1 MGSGFLAKS
10 VSWTNR
16 KAKDALMTIDAI
28 DRKILAA
35 LQADATLS
43 LADLG
48 KQVGL
53 SSTPCWR
60 RVQRLEQEG
69 YIRRRVALLDRGKLN
84 VDVTVFVAVRTS
96 KHSADWLE
104 QFRQAVA
111 DIPEVV
117 DFYRL
122 SGEIDYLLRVVI
134 PDIKA
139 YDAFYQKLI
148 QRIELQ
154 DVSSMFAMEEMKST
168 TEIPL
173 SYLRI

>member
-1 MGSGFLAKS
+1 
-10 VSWTNR
+10 
-16 KAKDALMTIDAI
+16 MTIDAT

-53 SSTPCWR
+53 SATPCWR

-69 YIRRRVALLDRGKLN
+69 YVRRRVALLDRAKLN

-96 KHSADWLE
+96 KHSAEWLE
-104 QFRQAVA
+104 EFRRVVA

-117 DFYRL
+117 DLYRL

-139 YDAFYQKLI
+139 YDAFYRKLI
-148 QRIELQ
+148 ERIELQ

-168 TEIPL
+168 TEVPL
-173 SYLRI
+173 SYVKTQTN

>member
-1 MGSGFLAKS
+1 
-10 VSWTNR
+10 
-16 KAKDALMTIDAI
+16 MTIDAT

-35 LQADATLS
+35 LQSDAALS

-53 SSTPCWR
+53 STTPCWR
-60 RVQRLEQEG
+60 RIQRLEQEG
-69 YIRRRVALLDRGKLN
+69 YIRKRVVLLDRARLN

-96 KHSADWLE
+96 NHSAEWLE
-104 QFRQAVA
+104 KFRNVVA
-111 DIPEVV
+111 GIPEVV
-117 DFYRL
+117 DLYRL

-139 YDAFYQKLI
+139 YDAFYRKLI
-148 QRIELQ
+148 ERIELQ

-173 SYLRI
+173 SYAVSS

>member
-1 MGSGFLAKS
+1 
-10 VSWTNR
+10 
-16 KAKDALMTIDAI
+16 MTIDAT

-35 LQADATLS
+35 LQSDAALS

-53 SSTPCWR
+53 STTPCWR
-60 RVQRLEQEG
+60 RIQRLEQEG
-69 YIRRRVALLDRGKLN
+69 YIRKRVVLLDRARLN

-96 KHSADWLE
+96 NHSAEWLE
-104 QFRQAVA
+104 KFRDVVA
-111 DIPEVV
+111 SIPEVV
-117 DFYRL
+117 DLYRL

-139 YDAFYQKLI
+139 YDAFYRKLI
-148 QRIELQ
+148 ERIELQ

-173 SYLRI
+173 SYAVS